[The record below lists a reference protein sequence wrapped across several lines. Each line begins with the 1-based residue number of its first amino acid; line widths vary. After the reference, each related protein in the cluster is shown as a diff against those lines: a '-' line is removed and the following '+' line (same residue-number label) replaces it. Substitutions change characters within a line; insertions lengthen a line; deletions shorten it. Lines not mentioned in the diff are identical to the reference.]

1 MRKKRSDRNHIIY
14 EIVNTIN
21 GKCYIGVT
29 ACIGRAF
36 NYSAVRRFQKH
47 CSRAKQESKDWALY
61 NDMRKYGANVYDV
74 FVKDVVRGKA
84 EAHKLE
90 TMYLQNYH
98 YKLIK
103 IYYLN
108 KNKYF
113 SNQYIYYK

>member
-1 MRKKRSDRNHIIY
+1 MRKKRNDRNHIIY

-47 CSRAKQESKDWALY
+47 CSRAKMESKDWALY

-98 YKLIK
+98 YKLNSTHK
-103 IYYLN
+103 
-108 KNKYF
+108 
-113 SNQYIYYK
+113 

>member
-47 CSRAKQESKDWALY
+47 CSRARRENKGWKLY
-61 NDMRKYGANVYDV
+61 TDMREYGVEVYDV
-74 FVKDVVRGKA
+74 FVVDMVRGKKA
-84 EAHKLE
+84 AHALEVKLLKE
-90 TMYLQNYH
+90 FNYE
-98 YKLIK
+98 
-103 IYYLN
+103 LN
-108 KNKYF
+108 
-113 SNQYIYYK
+113 STH